1 MRKLILLCTILFLV
15 SCKTTQLSTVNLM
28 EQAPLIIYKT
38 SADYNNKVPITLNE
52 AGDKVLSFPG
62 PSDLITN
69 GVLALPVKLKKGY
82 LLDQRGI
89 HPNSAFTSYTY
100 EEYRALEAPPSPT
113 ELLAKVIDPDPF
125 VEMYDCGK
133 WNEFQDSIKKIN
145 KIIMQDFKGCKDL
158 INPDQTP

>member
-1 MRKLILLCTILFLV
+1 MRKSILFCTIFFMI
-15 SCKTTQLSTVNLM
+15 SCKPTQLSTVNLM

-62 PSDLITN
+62 PSDLFTN

-100 EEYRALEAPPSPT
+100 EEYGALEAVPST
-113 ELLAKVIDPDPF
+113 AELLDKVIDSDPF
-125 VEMYDCGK
+125 LEMYDCGK
-133 WNEFQDSIKKIN
+133 WSEFQDSLKNIN
-145 KIIMQDFKGCKDL
+145 KIITQDFKGCKDL
-158 INPDQTP
+158 MISDQMP

>member
-1 MRKLILLCTILFLV
+1 MKKLFLFCIILFLI

-38 SADYNNKVPITLNE
+38 SADYYNKVPITLNE
-52 AGDKVLSFPG
+52 AGNKVLSFPG
-62 PSDLITN
+62 PSDLFTN

-100 EEYRALEAPPSPT
+100 EEYSALNALPSPAD
-113 ELLAKVIDPDPF
+113 LLDKVIDPHPF
-125 VEMYDCGK
+125 LEMYDCGK
-133 WNEFQDSIKKIN
+133 WIEFQDSIKKIN
-145 KIIMQDFKGCKDL
+145 EIIAQDFKGYKDL
-158 INPDQTP
+158 LNPEQLP